1 MKEIEILIGG
11 RPYRITV
18 EGDQAERVRKLAGH
32 FDHLFET
39 VRKATGGAFDRDRT
53 MVLAVMMLLD
63 EYESAR
69 KKQLD
74 ADAEVQNFHS
84 NLADRLESLLTTSA

>member
-1 MKEIEILIGG
+1 MKEVEISVGG
-11 RPYRITV
+11 RPYRINVDDT
-18 EGDQAERVRKLAGH
+18 QSERVRKLAGH

-63 EYESAR
+63 EYENER
-69 KKQLD
+69 KKQED
-74 ADAEVQNFHS
+74 ATKELQTFHS
-84 NLADRLESLLTTSA
+84 NLADRLESLLNS